1 MYSQLDLL
9 APDVLPRGAW
19 TRGRLDAAPDGHAVA
34 DSAVADAE
42 VPLFSL
48 VRAMIGLPAEDRR
61 WWPEEMLPAVQLKQP
76 TIELLERT
84 LAGLRAPE
92 QRRTPRSAGRHARR

>member
-1 MYSQLDLL
+1 MFLQLDLL
-9 APDVLPRGAW
+9 APDVLSHGDD
-19 TRGRLDAAPDGHAVA
+19 TLGGPDSTPAGHPVA

-61 WWPEEMLPAVQLKQP
+61 WWPEEMLPAVHLKHP

>member
-9 APDVLPRGAW
+9 APDGVIHGEW
-19 TRGRLDAAPDGHAVA
+19 TLGRPDATPGGRAVA

-48 VRAMIGLPAEDRR
+48 VRALIGLPAEDRR
-61 WWPEEMLPAVQLKQP
+61 WWPEEMLPAVHLKQP